1 MLTTPIP
8 SLQTYTVTLNSG
20 EAALAVAVGEGWS
33 AVATSQEVLR
43 LYSST
48 GIPLALVSLKGAVV
62 AMVGYIHQLAGRRM
76 SVCVCMCVCVFFFF
90 LYA

>member
-1 MLTTPIP
+1 M
-8 SLQTYTVTLNSG
+8 
-20 EAALAVAVGEGWS
+20 GEGWS

-76 SVCVCMCVCVFFFF
+76 SVCVCVCVCLIVCLFVCMHECMYVRA
-90 LYA
+90 YA

>member
-1 MLTTPIP
+1 M
-8 SLQTYTVTLNSG
+8 
-20 EAALAVAVGEGWS
+20 GEGWS
-33 AVATSQEVLR
+33 AVATSHEVLR

-90 LYA
+90 FVCMNVCMYVHTRECFFV